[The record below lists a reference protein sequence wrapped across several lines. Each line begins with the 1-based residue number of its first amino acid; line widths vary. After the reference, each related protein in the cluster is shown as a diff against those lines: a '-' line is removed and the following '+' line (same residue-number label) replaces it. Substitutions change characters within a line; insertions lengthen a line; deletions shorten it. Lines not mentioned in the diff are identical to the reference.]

1 MLALGCTA
9 RGTVFEMWLW
19 LRDPW
24 HRDAYGQFDPL
35 RVGLH
40 IPNCELFVGR
50 SSYEELVGRPRVRRS
65 PPFRAAAF
73 RRACG
78 GVSFWWFRPV
88 SPRF

>member
-9 RGTVFEMWLW
+9 RGTVFKMWLW

-40 IPNCELFVGR
+40 IPN
-50 SSYEELVGRPRVRRS
+50 
-65 PPFRAAAF
+65 
-73 RRACG
+73 
-78 GVSFWWFRPV
+78 
-88 SPRF
+88 